1 MNIQHRLF
9 KISPLA
15 SAYLLIAGFI
25 LYMFLMPIRMGD
37 TDMWYHLNGGRFFW
51 ESGTVP
57 NTAFFSFIEPTKE
70 WINYFW
76 GFQALIFKIFD
87 ISGYSGLAI
96 TRTLLAIFTVG
107 MFWLILK
114 KEQTPKN
121 ALLFFILIA
130 AILVIYEGRA
140 YQLRPHLFSYLF
152 ILIFFY
158 ILEYRPKLA
167 PALPIITI
175 FWANIHGVEWP
186 VPALLCGAYALP
198 EIINI
203 WKKQPSRIERP
214 LLYIGSIIACAP
226 AFLLNP
232 YGWELFLAPF
242 MIDSDAHLYIG
253 ELKRL
258 NLPTLSTI
266 NLNLYTIHINSA
278 LSVLFILVSIY
289 FIIGIYT
296 RKLSLTAIILF
307 IGASF
312 LLAKGVRFIW
322 EWLLLSLPVIL
333 FMLKHQDDSKVAIN
347 KPVITNIFVAYIIF
361 VFGNTLYSK
370 TNTFGD
376 YPFDSRHLP
385 TELGSFV
392 AQSGANGRLLTPPNK
407 AGYIEWKTWPDFKTF
422 IDMQFPPSTDI
433 DMFRLNLAYD
443 NEAALKTFIE
453 TYEPDWI
460 SIPVNHNPASKNIK
474 KMEEF
479 VPVFLDDGMVLYG
492 NKVSF
497 PEIVKNY
504 GLEYVNP
511 HNLFDVN
518 KENEKEYLDE
528 MLKLFDLNPN
538 SFRITQGLIWYF
550 RNNADMDKAHIYTK
564 HSIEIAPYDPNSY
577 YLHGMTLRDL
587 GEYDEAIPFLKKAI
601 SISGANGK
609 HLVQKTLGSIYFFK
623 DDFASAYDMFE
634 KSLNPY
640 IRFVSADEL
649 YMYAMSA
656 TIVGEMNK
664 ALKLLDMVNYSAD
677 PEKHQDLIK
686 NTKELES
693 KIHNGDFDTPSF
705 ISWAFDKLTGT

>member
-1 MNIQHRLF
+1 
-9 KISPLA
+9 
-15 SAYLLIAGFI
+15 
-25 LYMFLMPIRMGD
+25 MGD

-57 NTAFFSFIEPTKE
+57 NTAFFSFLEPTKE

-96 TRTLLAIFTVG
+96 TRTLLAICTVG

-121 ALLFFILIA
+121 AFLFLILIA
-130 AILVIYEGRA
+130 AILIIYEGRA

-167 PALPIITI
+167 PALPVITV

-186 VPALLCGAYALP
+186 VPALICGAYALP

-203 WKKQPSRIERP
+203 LKKQPSRIERP
-214 LLYIGSIIACAP
+214 LLYVGSIIACAP

-258 NLPTLSTI
+258 NLATISTVNI
-266 NLNLYTIHINSA
+266 NAYTISTNSA
-278 LSVLFILVSIY
+278 LAVLFILVSTY
-289 FIIGIYT
+289 FIVGIYT

-322 EWLLLSLPVIL
+322 EWLLLSLPVIV
-333 FMLKHQDDSKVAIN
+333 FMLKHQDGSNISFN
-347 KPVITNIFVAYIIF
+347 RPVITNILVVYIIF

-385 TELGSFV
+385 TELGKFV
-392 AQSGANGRLLTPPNK
+392 TDSGAKGRLLTPPNK
-407 AGYIEWKTWPDFKTF
+407 AGYIEWKTWPNFKTF

-433 DMFRLNLAYD
+433 DMFRLNIAYD
-443 NEAALKTFIE
+443 NEIALRTFIQ
-453 TYEPDWI
+453 TYKPDWI
-460 SIPVNHNPASKNIK
+460 SIPLNHNPASKNITK
-474 KMEEF
+474 IEEF
-479 VPVFLDDGMVLYG
+479 IPVFLDDEMVLYG
-492 NKVSF
+492 NKVSS
-497 PEIVKNY
+497 PEIVKKY
-504 GLEYVNP
+504 GLNVVNP
-511 HNLFDVN
+511 HNLFEVD
-518 KENEKEYLDE
+518 KENEEGYLAE
-528 MLKLFDLNPN
+528 MRMLFDLYPN

-550 RNNADMDKAHIYTK
+550 RNNSDMESAHKYTK
-564 HSIEIAPYDPNSY
+564 HAIKIAPYDPNSF

-587 GEYDEAIPFLKKAI
+587 EKYDEAIPFLKKAI
-601 SISGANGK
+601 KIAGANTI
-609 HLVQKTLGSIYFFK
+609 HLVQKTLGSVYFFK
-623 DDFASAYDMFE
+623 DDFSSAYEMFE
-634 KSLNPY
+634 KSINPY

-649 YMYAMSA
+649 YMYAMSS

-664 ALKLLDMVNYSAD
+664 ALKLLDMVIYSAD
-677 PEKHQDLIK
+677 PETQQDII
-686 NTKELES
+686 NNAKELEA
-693 KIHNGDFDTPSF
+693 KIRNGDFDTPSF
-705 ISWAFDKLTGT
+705 ITWAFDKMTGT